1 MFSLFLSFCFSV
13 SVLRTDVQNAVELMK
28 TGSTFL
34 LALSSLDFEY
44 PTYSRTFIR
53 SAHLSQVNA
62 QFAVVD
68 TSSSENALELLQ
80 IKQTPALIYVKD
92 GEILRTQYRGFED
105 EFVVSFINTNF
116 IEPIKTLKTQED
128 LTAFYSSTA
137 VGFIVAK
144 SGATEE
150 QYPEILKFHRNN
162 FYDTVTVF
170 ADPSLFESEGFYLYR
185 YLDSELV
192 ELPDLST
199 ATEVE
204 IAQALNAV
212 SLPEFSRIN
221 SYVASDYEQTKQV
234 FAILM
239 LSMDDFYLSQ
249 ENLDL
254 ARAIKEKADINVTYM
269 DIENSAFVGMTYGL
283 PDSLDSTMAVID
295 ASGNRIFKYMLSS
308 ELNEKNALELIDQV
322 KQGTATPFW
331 RSELESTPVEG
342 ELQTITANSLTQLI
356 KDKKDALIA
365 IYYSSKEPI
374 EPYVNATQ
382 PLLKD
387 PKNIIYGR
395 FSLALNDWSGPI
407 VGDELPFLV
416 ALRGGK
422 VAYAKKL
429 EDTEEAV
436 AKQIKEA
443 LDAKVSD
450 EL

>member
-1 MFSLFLSFCFSV
+1 MFSLLLSLCFSV
-13 SVLRTDVQNAVELMK
+13 SVLRTDVQSAVDLMK
-28 TGSTFL
+28 TGSTFI

-62 QFAVVD
+62 QFLVVD
-68 TSSSENALELLQ
+68 TSSSENALELLS

-92 GEILRTQYRGFED
+92 GEVLRAQYRGFDD

-116 IEPIKTLKTQED
+116 IEPIKTIKSEEELNE
-128 LTAFYSSTA
+128 FYSSTA
-137 VGFIVAK
+137 VGFIIAK
-144 SGATEE
+144 NGASEA
-150 QYPEILKFHRNN
+150 QFPEVLKFHRNN
-162 FYDTVTVF
+162 FFDTVTVF

-185 YLDSELV
+185 YLDAELV

-199 ATEVE
+199 ATEQE
-204 IAQALNAV
+204 IASAINAV

-221 SYVASDYEQTKQV
+221 SYVSGEYESTKQI

-269 DIENSAFVGMTYGL
+269 DLENSAFVGMTYGL
-283 PDSLDSTMAVID
+283 PDSLDSTMAIID
-295 ASGNRIFKYMLSS
+295 ASGNRLFKYMLSS

-331 RSELESTPVEG
+331 RSELESNPVEG
-342 ELQTITANSLTQLI
+342 ELQAITANSLTQLI
-356 KDKKDALIA
+356 KDKKDAVIA

-374 EPYVNATQ
+374 EPYINATQ

-387 PKNIIYGR
+387 PKNVIYGR

-407 VGDELPFLV
+407 VGDDLPFLV
-416 ALRGGK
+416 AFKEGK
-422 VAYAKKL
+422 VSYAKKL
-429 EDTEEAV
+429 EETEEAV
-436 AKQIKEA
+436 SKQIKEA
-443 LDAKVSD
+443 LESKPSD